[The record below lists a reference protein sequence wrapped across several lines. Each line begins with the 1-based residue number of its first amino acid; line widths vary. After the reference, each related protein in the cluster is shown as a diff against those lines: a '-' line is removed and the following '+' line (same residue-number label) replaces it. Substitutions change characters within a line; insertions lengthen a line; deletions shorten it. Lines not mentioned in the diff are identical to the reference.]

1 MIITAKQNNDA
12 FPIITWSTHISLL
25 CYKTEKIII
34 CDPTPANEA
43 LCGKINSELWAKMS
57 SKVKISQKFKYA

>member
-1 MIITAKQNNDA
+1 MNIDVLSFASQMIK
-12 FPIITWSTHISLL
+12 
-25 CYKTEKIII
+25 

-57 SKVKISQKFKYA
+57 NKVKISQKFKYA

>member
-1 MIITAKQNNDA
+1 M
-12 FPIITWSTHISLL
+12 FVYGH
-25 CYKTEKIII
+25 I